1 MCKKSKELEESLS
14 FFKEGYQSG
23 LRSAQLNAM
32 AIGAK
37 LADYSESWNIDNTGN
52 ITMMASTTVTSG
64 SSIKGWK
71 ELAEKREEKLKEKKE
86 QERTSEKIKEQK
98 NRKDSCLKKCVCK
111 HCLSML

>member
-1 MCKKSKELEESLS
+1 
-14 FFKEGYQSG
+14 
-23 LRSAQLNAM
+23 M

-86 QERTSEKIKEQK
+86 QERTSEKINEQK

>member
-1 MCKKSKELEESLS
+1 
-14 FFKEGYQSG
+14 
-23 LRSAQLNAM
+23 M

-98 NRKDSCLKKCVCK
+98 NRKDSCLKKCVCN
-111 HCLSML
+111 HRQTML